1 MKAAGITLVATK
13 VKVKYSNGLRKQN
26 VVNLEVQLWS
36 DSCRFIPQLNLMI
49 QTDDIFGERLSIMF
63 ETCSERDLFVQ
74 ITCEV

>member
-13 VKVKYSNGLRKQN
+13 AKMKYSNGLRKQN
-26 VVNLEVQLWS
+26 AVNLEVQLWS